1 MFNLSKKPEIL
12 APAGSMEALKAT
24 VYYGADAVYLGGL
37 SYGARA
43 FANNFDETELIRA
56 IDYAHL
62 YGVKVYLTVNTLFRN
77 DEINCLFSYLKPYY
91 EVGLDAVIVQDLGV
105 MEYIHDKFPEIPI
118 HASTQMSITT
128 PYSFE
133 ILKDYGITRIVPARE
148 LSIEEIRDLKTCD
161 YGNGYKAPEL
171 EVFVQGALCFCYS
184 GHCLISSFIGGRSG
198 NRGRCAQSCR
208 LPYSLYDGEGRKIK
222 TDGDYILSPK
232 DLFGLKAVPDLIDA
246 GVDSFKIEGRMKKPE
261 YVAACTKSY
270 RKCVDYIY
278 EKLSDYYDNNMG
290 KDIDYNS
297 LLCDNIK
304 LGDEYAGLIN
314 ECKEEMASVFNRGGF
329 TAGYYCRKNG
339 REMMS
344 MHSPGHMGI
353 DVGKIRA
360 IKNNQI
366 VVKLRKS
373 VNKGDIFVIRDVTP
387 EITLTCNVD
396 GINGSEI
403 ILNVPRSKEI
413 QCGTDIYRMFDNVLN
428 NYLSKYKYSDRK
440 IPVSGTIALKV
451 GQPANMQISAGNIII
466 EHEGPIVERASSKP
480 VSEDVV
486 KEKLNQTGETY
497 FEFEDLSILMDKDVF
512 YPMKALKQLRRDCF
526 EKLEEAIR
534 SVYKRETVTNS
545 GHNIMGLF
553 DVPDIKDAN
562 KMHIIV
568 SSKDQLDI
576 INNYPKILNDSVIS
590 MDLQYFSKRDIMEIA
605 AKHSDYG
612 LVLPMILRRKAIEEL
627 NEISLND
634 FSMVIVRNVD
644 ELAYLKH
651 LKYQG
656 NIVIDY
662 SLYVMNDYAAH
673 FIRSQFPEAIITL
686 PVELNKSQLKEMSY
700 ISSGSEWIVYNHQP
714 LMVSAQC
721 FKENSSVCNNDYS
734 INNSLILKD
743 STKHSFFVK
752 TICKYCYNIVLNG
765 VPTVLFDQSLIDDNK
780 DIPHKNLRRRIQLSI
795 EDVSETS
802 KLMSYL
808 NNMEIYDYNSAD
820 YRINDLPFKNYTRGH
835 YKRGAI

>member
-1 MFNLSKKPEIL
+1 MFDIYKKPEIL
-12 APAGSMEALKAT
+12 APAGNMDALKAA

-43 FANNFDETELIRA
+43 FADNFDETELIRA

-77 DEINCLFSYLKPYY
+77 DEINGLFSYLKPYY
-91 EVGLDAVIVQDLGV
+91 EAGLDAVIVQDLGV
-105 MEYIHDKFPEIPI
+105 MEYIHEIFPEIPI

-133 ILKDYGITRIVPARE
+133 ILKDYGVTRIVPARE

-184 GHCLISSFIGGRSG
+184 GHCLMSSFIGGRSG

-208 LPYSLYDGEGRKIK
+208 LPYSLYNEEGRKID
-222 TDGDYILSPK
+222 TDGEYILSPK
-232 DLFGLKAVPDLIDA
+232 DLFGLKSIPDLIDA

-270 RKCVDYIY
+270 RRCVDYIY
-278 EKLSDYYDNNMG
+278 EKIRDYYNNDMG
-290 KDIDYNS
+290 KDINHSS
-297 LLCDNIK
+297 LLCDSIK
-304 LGDEYAGLIN
+304 SDDGYTRLIE

-329 TAGYYCRKNG
+329 TNGYYHKKNG
-339 REMMS
+339 KEMMS

-353 DVGKIRA
+353 DIGKIRA
-360 IKNNQI
+360 VKNNQI
-366 VVKLRKS
+366 VVKLKKS

-396 GINGSEI
+396 GISGTEI

-413 QCGTDIYRMFDNVLN
+413 QSGTDIYRMFDNLLN
-428 NYLSKYKYSDRK
+428 NDLLKYKDNKRK
-440 IPVSGTIALKV
+440 IPVSGKIVLKV
-451 GQPANMQISAGNIII
+451 GQPANLQIFLGDINIDCD
-466 EHEGPIVERASSKP
+466 GTIVEQASSKP
-480 VSEDVV
+480 VSENVV
-486 KEKLNQTGETY
+486 IEKLNQTGETY

-526 EKLEEAIR
+526 EKLKEAVR
-534 SVYKRETVTNS
+534 SLYKREIVTDS
-545 GHNIMGLF
+545 GHNITGWF
-553 DVPDIKDAN
+553 DSADAKGGN

-568 SSKDQLDI
+568 SSKEQLDI
-576 INNYPKILNDSVIS
+576 INNYPKILKDSDIS
-590 MDLQYFSKRDIMEIA
+590 LDLQYFNKRDIMEIA

-627 NEISLND
+627 SYIPIND
-634 FSMVIVRNVD
+634 FSAVIVRNID

-651 LKYQG
+651 LKYHG
-656 NIVIDY
+656 KIVIDY

-673 FIRSQFPEAIITL
+673 FIRSQFSESIITL
-686 PVELNKSQLKEMSY
+686 PIELNKSQLKEMSY
-700 ISSGSEWIVYNHQP
+700 LSSGSEWIVYNHQP

-721 FKENSSVCNNDYS
+721 FKENSSRCNNNYTC
-734 INNSLILKD
+734 NNSFILKD
-743 STKHSFFVK
+743 STNHSFFVK
-752 TICKYCYNIVLNG
+752 TICKYCYNILLNG
-765 VPTVLFDQSLIDDNK
+765 VPTVLFDQSLPYDNQ
-780 DIPHKNLRRRIQLSI
+780 DVFHKNLKRRIQLSI
-795 EDVSETS
+795 EDASETS
-802 KLMSYL
+802 MLMDCL
-808 NNMEIYDYNSAD
+808 NDIEIYDYNPAD
-820 YRINDLPFKNYTRGH
+820 NRTSDLPFKNYTRGH